1 MQYSLVLYET
11 VLTIACIN
19 ANVIG
24 LHTNLYRDI
33 RIYTNESNL
42 ALAFTHDF
50 VLLNTACN
58 ISQRS

>member
-1 MQYSLVLYET
+1 MIVLTLYTSLQYIVIDYAILVTLVLYET

-33 RIYTNESNL
+33 RIYK
-42 ALAFTHDF
+42 
-50 VLLNTACN
+50 
-58 ISQRS
+58 